1 MQDSYIQ
8 NVGPAITSDDTTLEE
23 EYEIVRLNALP
34 PEMQRLAALH
44 VIDQFESV
52 PSYIERFSSK
62 LTE

>member
-1 MQDSYIQ
+1 MQEVNST
-8 NVGPAITSDDTTLEE
+8 ITSDDTTLEE

-52 PSYIERFSSK
+52 PSYVERFSSK
-62 LTE
+62 PTE

>member
-1 MQDSYIQ
+1 MQDNDRQTI
-8 NVGPAITSDDTTLEE
+8 GPTITSDDTTLEE

-34 PEMQRLAALH
+34 PEMLRLAALH